1 MKVSDRNKAFVAAHI
16 VLGLLLFAGVS
27 GLVVIVPA
35 LAAELVGRYSE
46 YESDFIILIALLGL
60 PLLIGLATLGLILVL
75 LRRIRLDRLLA
86 PASYG
91 PIRWLVLASALLA
104 GSFVLIGVWLAMKN
118 TLPPV
123 IAIVLA
129 VFALVSLA
137 VSLVTNV
144 LFGLLKQAVAHSD
157 ELREVI

>member
-1 MKVSDRNKAFVAAHI
+1 MEHSSR
-16 VLGLLLFAGVS
+16 GT
-27 GLVVIVPA
+27 A
-35 LAAELVGRYSE
+35 LAARLVLWILILIGLGGLVILVPAIAGELTAEFSQ
-46 YESDFIILIALLGL
+46 YESDFVILVALVGLPVLLGL
-60 PLLIGLATLGLILVL
+60 AILGLILVL
-75 LRRIRLDRLLA
+75 LRRIRLDRMLA

-91 PIRWLVLASALLA
+91 PIRWLVLASGLLA
-104 GSFVLIGVWLAMKN
+104 GSFVLIGVWLTMKN

>member
-1 MKVSDRNKAFVAAHI
+1 MI
-16 VLGLLLFAGVS
+16 L
-27 GLVVIVPA
+27 VPA
-35 LAAELVGRYSE
+35 IAGELTAEFSQ
-46 YESDFIILIALLGL
+46 YESDFVILVALVGLPVLLGL
-60 PLLIGLATLGLILVL
+60 AILGLILVL
-75 LRRIRLDRLLA
+75 LRRIRLDRMLA

-104 GSFVLIGVWLAMKN
+104 GSFVLIGIWLTMKN

-129 VFALVSLA
+129 VLALVSLA

-144 LFGLLKQAVAHSD
+144 LFELLKQAVAHSD

>member
-1 MKVSDRNKAFVAAHI
+1 MKHSSRVTEQAAQT
-16 VLGLLLFAGVS
+16 VLWLLILIGLG
-27 GLVVIVPA
+27 GLVILVPA
-35 LAAELVGRYSE
+35 LAGELTAEFSQYQ
-46 YESDFIILIALLGL
+46 SDFMILAALLGL
-60 PLLIGLATLGLILVL
+60 PVLIGLAILGLILVL
-75 LRRIRLDRLLA
+75 LRRIRLDRMLA

-104 GSFVLIGVWLAMKN
+104 GSFVLIGIWLTIKN

-129 VFALVSLA
+129 VLALVSLA

-144 LFGLLKQAVAHSD
+144 LIGLLKQAVAHSD

>member
-1 MKVSDRNKAFVAAHI
+1 MKHSSRVTAQAAQT
-16 VLGLLLFAGVS
+16 VLWLLILIGLA
-27 GLVVIVPA
+27 GLVILVPA
-35 LAAELVGRYSE
+35 LAGELTAEFSQ
-46 YESDFIILIALLGL
+46 YESDFVILVALLGL
-60 PLLIGLATLGLILVL
+60 PVLIGLAILGLILVL
-75 LRRIRLDRLLA
+75 LRRIRLDKMLA
-86 PASYG
+86 PATYG

-104 GSFVLIGVWLAMKN
+104 GSFVLIGIWLIMKN